1 MKQLQLTYG
10 TNKIIYFL
18 DIFTEPSFITKLS
31 DRSIFDGDQL
41 KLSVQIKGDP
51 EPKVEWYKD
60 GRRIQSSDVV
70 DLKYRNGTATMTI
83 DEAFPEDEGRY
94 ECVAVNSEGKATTKC
109 FITIKRK
116 YSIKSISN

>member
-1 MKQLQLTYG
+1 MKLF
-10 TNKIIYFL
+10 IYL

-116 YSIKSISN
+116 YSIQFNSI